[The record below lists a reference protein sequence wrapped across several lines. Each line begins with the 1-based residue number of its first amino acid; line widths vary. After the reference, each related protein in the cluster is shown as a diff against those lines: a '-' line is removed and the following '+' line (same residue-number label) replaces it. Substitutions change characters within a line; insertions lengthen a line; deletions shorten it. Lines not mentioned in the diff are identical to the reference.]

1 MEIPYI
7 LKFIYE
13 HSPQFSVLFF
23 GIVMAMAAQQSGGS
37 NSRVSRFELIQKD
50 IGYIHEAIERM
61 EEKLDQVT
69 KDHETRLRILEH
81 DQGSL
86 NERMKI
92 ASGLQAGLALV
103 LSVIAAW
110 FGAQR

>member
-1 MEIPYI
+1 MPDFII
-7 LKFIYE
+7 FIYE
-13 HSPQFSVLFF
+13 HSPHFSVLLF
-23 GIVMAMAAQQSGGS
+23 GVVMAMATQSGSS

-50 IGYIHEAIERM
+50 ISYIHEIIERM
-61 EEKLDQVT
+61 EGKLDKVT
-69 KDHETRLRILEH
+69 GDHEDRIRTLEH
-81 DQGSL
+81 DQGTL

-110 FGAQR
+110 FGVQK